1 MLLYDAALNDTLLGR
16 DCRESLRLISTAAG
30 QAQSCSPL
38 HAAHM
43 QAFSLTHT
51 QAHMLAHTRTHAYTC
66 MHMALTSS
74 HCFNRINLSRT
85 IALHREAA
93 ASSAASTTE
102 TTSGGTAAPESEFL
116 AVKDVKESVE
126 PMAAVKLDLASEAQ
140 WRAVG
145 YSAVLNGSVAVVT
158 LAGGQGESVFRRAT
172 VRAGGVVGVVQN
184 VVSVPTGVGGVVKD
198 EVWCSLRSFSPLQL

>member
-1 MLLYDAALNDTLLGR
+1 
-16 DCRESLRLISTAAG
+16 
-30 QAQSCSPL
+30 
-38 HAAHM
+38 
-43 QAFSLTHT
+43 
-51 QAHMLAHTRTHAYTC
+51 

-102 TTSGGTAAPESEFL
+102 TASGGTPAPASEFR

-126 PMAAVKLDLASEAQ
+126 PMSAVRLDQASEAQ

-172 VRAGGVVGVVQN
+172 VRAGVRSGRGAKCGLGVDGCGRCCERYGVVFAAQPW
-184 VVSVPTGVGGVVKD
+184 SDPALTLTSTFTQTGSQLLLA
-198 EVWCSLRSFSPLQL
+198 SLGTAKAYFLE

>member
-1 MLLYDAALNDTLLGR
+1 MV
-16 DCRESLRLISTAAG
+16 
-30 QAQSCSPL
+30 
-38 HAAHM
+38 
-43 QAFSLTHT
+43 
-51 QAHMLAHTRTHAYTC
+51 
-66 MHMALTSS
+66 LTSS

-93 ASSAASTTE
+93 ASSTASTTE

-172 VRAGGVVGVVQN
+172 NGAGGRRSGRGAKCGLGVDRCGRCCERSGVVFAAQPW
-184 VVSVPTGVGGVVKD
+184 SVPALTLTSTFTQTFSQLLLA
-198 EVWCSLRSFSPLQL
+198 SLGMAKAYFLE